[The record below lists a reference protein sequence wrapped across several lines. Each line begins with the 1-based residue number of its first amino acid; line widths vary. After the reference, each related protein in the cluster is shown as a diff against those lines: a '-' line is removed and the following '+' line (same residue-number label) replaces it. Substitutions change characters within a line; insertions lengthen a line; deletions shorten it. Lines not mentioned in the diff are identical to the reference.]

1 MKEKKKRKK
10 KTPQDYQMLNWKS
23 VCYAIHKMGTWR
35 WGGQMDDMTV
45 VQDKRKTISIRNH
58 SNESEK
64 GNMLYLNTADH
75 A

>member
-1 MKEKKKRKK
+1 
-10 KTPQDYQMLNWKS
+10 MLFIKW
-23 VCYAIHKMGTWR
+23 VPGGG
-35 WGGQMDDMTV
+35 GGQMDDMTV
-45 VQDKRKTISIRNH
+45 VQEKRKNISIRKH